1 MSGNGVLR
9 IVGHP
14 GYPNSPESPAAVTAS
29 IVAFGGL
36 PGHEFWPDDI
46 SLLDPKKI
54 DLSRLL
60 ISALVTDSYLRTL
73 AVAHGGQL
81 ETFDRKLGH
90 RCGAWRIAGPLPD
103 RLILPGRFIP

>member
-1 MSGNGVLR
+1 LTENGVLR

-14 GYPNSPESPAAVTAS
+14 RYPNSPESPAAVTAS
-29 IVAFGGL
+29 IVALRGL

-60 ISALVTDSYLRTL
+60 ISAQMTNSYLLAL

-81 ETFDRKLGH
+81 ATFDRKLGH